1 MVTKNEYHPDSVS
14 HPGMILEEKLE
25 ELNMP
30 VKEFAVRTGKPEQT
44 IIKVLNGKSSIT
56 PDMAIQFEKVLGIPA
71 KGWLRHDRAYQEYKA
86 RIKYR
91 QAIKA
96 AIDWMRRFPYKDM
109 VKCRWV
115 ADTRKPEERVENLF
129 SFFGVSSAE
138 AWADY
143 FMEGKLKV
151 SFRLSLKSAQN
162 PEALSVWLRHGE
174 ITAPKMEAAPY
185 DPNKFKTALKQLKQF
200 IHTPEDPAF
209 FRKLQET
216 CAQAGVKVIYSP
228 KIKGAPVSG
237 ATRFIG
243 DHPVIQISN
252 RYKWHDTFWFNFFH
266 EAGHILKHGRK
277 DVFLEG
283 IEYDEADQKKEKEAD
298 TFAARQLL
306 PGKILENLISSDTI
320 TEESIL
326 QAAEQANTHP
336 GIVVGR
342 LQYEKIIEYNQ
353 FNELRVRLDLDGMEK
368 IQN

>member
-1 MVTKNEYHPDSVS
+1 MATKNEYHPDTVS
-14 HPGMILEEKLE
+14 HPGMMLEEKLE
-25 ELNMP
+25 ELDMP

-44 IIKVLNGKSSIT
+44 IIKVLKGKSSIT

-71 KGWLRHDRAYQEYKA
+71 KGWLRHDRAYQEYNA

-91 QAIKA
+91 QAIKN
-96 AIDWMRRFPYKDM
+96 AIDWMRRFPYRDM
-109 VKCRWV
+109 VKCGWV
-115 ADTRKPEERVENLF
+115 PDTRKPEERVENLF
-129 SFFGVSSAE
+129 SFFGISSAD

-185 DPNKFKTALKQLKQF
+185 QPDTFKSALKDLKSL

-209 FRKLQET
+209 FKKLQKI
-216 CAQAGVKVIYSP
+216 CADAGVKVIYSP
-228 KIKGAPVSG
+228 KTEGAPVSG

-243 DHPVIQISN
+243 DHPVIQLSN

-277 DVFLEG
+277 EVFLEG
-283 IEYDEADQKKEKEAD
+283 VDYDDADQKKEEEAN
-298 TFAARQLL
+298 TFAARHLL
-306 PGKILENLISSDTI
+306 PGKALANLIASGTI

-326 QAAEQANTHP
+326 KAAEEADTHP

-342 LQYEKIIEYNQ
+342 LQHDKVIGHNQ
-353 FNELRVRLDLDGMEK
+353 FNGLRVRLDLDKMEK
-368 IQN
+368 L